1 MSKLEDKLTA
11 SIKPANQRKAP
22 ATKTTP
28 MAKPASTEPAVAPV
42 VAKPE
47 PAAKNTPAA
56 ASKPKSKSSD
66 APYIKPA
73 KRVWPD

>member
-22 ATKTTP
+22 ATKTSP
-28 MAKPASTEPAVAPV
+28 MAKPEPTEPEVALV
-42 VAKPE
+42 SKPE
-47 PAAKNTPAA
+47 PDAKKTPTA
-56 ASKPKSKSSD
+56 ASKPKTAGSD
-66 APYIKPA
+66 AHYIQPA